1 MIYKLIILTASLL
14 FIWEFMKVR
23 STAVAQVEK
32 RIQPAIYD
40 KIITYQDLPKRAY
53 DFLGKEYEAQRLS
66 GYNEV
71 HFKYD
76 GIVNTWSESK
86 QTGKEWYYH
95 PARTF
100 TASEIANLQ
109 KVAWW
114 QEKINNYTIS
124 LMLTDK
130 QINQN
135 SWLKLSGV

>member
-1 MIYKLIILTASLL
+1 MIYKLIILVASI
-14 FIWEFMKVR
+14 FMIYEFTKSR
-23 STAVAQVEK
+23 STAVAQLEP
-32 RIQPAIYD
+32 IFYD

-76 GIVNTWSESK
+76 GIVNHWSEKK
-86 QTGKEWYYH
+86 QSGKEYYYH

-109 KVAWW
+109 KVAMY

-124 LMLTDK
+124 LMLTNN
-130 QINQN
+130 QINEN
-135 SWLKLSGV
+135 SWLKLNGV